1 MSEKK
6 IIDLL
11 KNKKFIEAKILIS
24 KLLNDQKHVLKNN
37 FYYGLILAQEKKF
50 EEAIKFFK
58 IFHNSNQTDYDVN
71 FNIAGC
77 YLGLL
82 NFYEAIKFYNNCVK
96 LDFNKHEPFHQIG
109 VCYRLIREYE
119 KSEISLN
126 KALAIKE
133 NPNSYYILGKVL
145 RENGQFEK
153 SRISFERSISLDDK
167 FIESKLSL
175 ANLEND
181 FGNYEKAIEIIE
193 YINASSGSNDQVFT
207 KSKVI
212 LGNILKSQGDYQGA
226 IDVNIEILKKDPKNV
241 DALYN
246 LSLCYLFT
254 KNYEKGWRFH
264 ESRYNLQNFV
274 LLKKMQNNFQK
285 PRWDENK
292 QEKSILIYGEQ
303 GIGEQILY
311 SQFVKII
318 RDKFENITIA
328 VNKKLIPFFNKI
340 FEKENIIDYRAISN
354 YENYDCHLPMGS
366 LGLFF
371 QKFINHNSFKEK
383 INYSLEFKKIPK
395 KNKKFRC
402 GISWRSTNKIFG
414 NKKSIE
420 LEELKDFFLSNNIE
434 FINLQY
440 TDEDFEIKNLERKI
454 NRNIF
459 LKHDVDC
466 FDDID
471 GVASLIKSCDIVIT
485 VSNSNAHISGKLG
498 VKTFLLLPFN
508 DGKLWYWGMNTD
520 TDIIW
525 YPSIEP
531 IRMNKENDWNSCI
544 SKLNEKLENFL

>member
-11 KNKKFIEAKILIS
+11 KNNKFIEAKILIS
-24 KLLNDQKHVLKNN
+24 KLLKNQKHILKNN

-50 EEAIKFFK
+50 EKAITFFK
-58 IFHNSNQTDYDVN
+58 IFLNSNQKDYDVN

-82 NFYEAIKFYNNCVK
+82 NFKEAIKFYNNCAK
-96 LDFNKHEPFHQIG
+96 LDFNRHEPFHQIG

-153 SRISFERSISLDDK
+153 SRISFEKSISLDDK

-181 FGNYEKAIEIIE
+181 YGNYEKAIEIIDD
-193 YINASSGSNDQVFT
+193 INASSGSNDQIFT

-226 IDVNIEILKKDPKNV
+226 IDINIEILKKDPKNV

-254 KNYEKGWRFH
+254 KNYEKGWGFH
-264 ESRYNLQNFV
+264 EYRYNLQSFV

-383 INYSLEFKKIPK
+383 INYSSEFKKIPK

-420 LEELKDFFLSNNIE
+420 LEELKEFFLSNNIE

-440 TDEDFEIKNLERKI
+440 TDEDFKIKNLERKM

-459 LKHDVDC
+459 LEHDVDC

-471 GVASLIKSCDIVIT
+471 GVASLIESCDIVIT

-520 TDIIW
+520 KDIIW

>member
-11 KNKKFIEAKILIS
+11 KNNKFIEAKILIS
-24 KLLNDQKHVLKNN
+24 KLLKNQKHILKNN

-50 EEAIKFFK
+50 EKAITFFK
-58 IFHNSNQTDYDVN
+58 IFLNSNQKDYDVN

-82 NFYEAIKFYNNCVK
+82 NFKEAIKFYNNCAK
-96 LDFNKHEPFHQIG
+96 LDFNRHEPFHQLG

-133 NPNSYYILGKVL
+133 NPNSYYVLGKVL

-153 SRISFERSISLDDK
+153 SRISFEKSISLDDK

-181 FGNYEKAIEIIE
+181 YGNYKKAIEIIDD
-193 YINASSGSNDQVFT
+193 INASSGSNDQVFT

-254 KNYEKGWRFH
+254 KNYEKGWGFH
-264 ESRYNLQNFV
+264 ESRYNLQSFV

-303 GIGEQILY
+303 GIGDQILY

-371 QKFINHNSFKEK
+371 QKFIKHNSFKEK
-383 INYSLEFKKIPK
+383 INYSSEFKKIPK

-414 NKKSIE
+414 SKKSIE
-420 LEELKDFFLSNNIE
+420 LEELKELFLSNNIE

-440 TDEDFEIKNLERKI
+440 TDEEFKIKNLERKM
-454 NRNIF
+454 NKNIF
-459 LKHDVDC
+459 LEHDVDC

-471 GVASLIKSCDIVIT
+471 GVASLIKSCDFVIT

-520 TDIIW
+520 TEIIW

>member
-1 MSEKK
+1 M
-6 IIDLL
+6 
-11 KNKKFIEAKILIS
+11 
-24 KLLNDQKHVLKNN
+24 
-37 FYYGLILAQEKKF
+37 
-50 EEAIKFFK
+50 
-58 IFHNSNQTDYDVN
+58 
-71 FNIAGC
+71 
-77 YLGLL
+77 
-82 NFYEAIKFYNNCVK
+82 
-96 LDFNKHEPFHQIG
+96 
-109 VCYRLIREYE
+109 
-119 KSEISLN
+119 
-126 KALAIKE
+126 
-133 NPNSYYILGKVL
+133 
-145 RENGQFEK
+145 
-153 SRISFERSISLDDK
+153 DDK

-181 FGNYEKAIEIIE
+181 YGNYEKAIEIIDD
-193 YINASSGSNDQVFT
+193 INASSGSNDQVFT

-212 LGNILKSQGDYQGA
+212 LGNILKSQGNYQGA

-254 KNYEKGWRFH
+254 KNYEKGWGFH
-264 ESRYNLQNFV
+264 ESRYNLQSFV

-371 QKFINHNSFKEK
+371 QKFIKHNSFKEK
-383 INYSLEFKKIPK
+383 INYSSEFKKIPK
-395 KNKKFRC
+395 KNKKFRF

-420 LEELKDFFLSNNIE
+420 LEELKEFFLSNNIE

-440 TDEDFEIKNLERKI
+440 TDEDFKIKNLERKM

-459 LKHDVDC
+459 LEHDVDC

-520 TDIIW
+520 TEIIW
-525 YPSIEP
+525 YPSVEP

-544 SKLNEKLENFL
+544 SKLNEKIENFL

>member
-11 KNKKFIEAKILIS
+11 KNQRFIEAKVLIS
-24 KLLNDQKHVLKNN
+24 KLLKDQKHILKNN

-50 EEAIKFFK
+50 EKAITFFN
-58 IFHNSNQTDYDVN
+58 IFLNSNQKDYDVN

-77 YLGLL
+77 YLSLL
-82 NFYEAIKFYNNCVK
+82 NFKEAIRFYNNCAK
-96 LDFNKHEPFHQIG
+96 LDFNRHEPFHQIG

-133 NPNSYYILGKVL
+133 NPNSYYVLGKVL
-145 RENGQFEK
+145 RENGQYEK
-153 SRISFERSISLDDK
+153 SRISFEKSISLDDK

-181 FGNYEKAIEIIE
+181 YGNYGKAIEIIDD
-193 YINASSGSNDQVFT
+193 INASSGSNDQVFT

-241 DALYN
+241 DALYS

-254 KNYEKGWRFH
+254 KNYEKGWGFH
-264 ESRYNLQNFV
+264 EYRYYLQSFV

-285 PRWDENK
+285 PRWDGNK

-311 SQFVKII
+311 SQFVEII

-340 FEKENIIDYRAISN
+340 FEKESIIDYRDISN

-383 INYSLEFKKIPK
+383 INYSSEFKKIPK

-420 LEELKDFFLSNNIE
+420 LEELKELFLSNNIE

-440 TDEDFEIKNLERKI
+440 TDEEFKIKNLERKM
-454 NRNIF
+454 NKNIF
-459 LKHDVDC
+459 LEHDVDC

-471 GVASLIKSCDIVIT
+471 GVASLIQSCDIVIT

-520 TDIIW
+520 TEIIW

>member
-11 KNKKFIEAKILIS
+11 KNNKFIEAKILIS
-24 KLLNDQKHVLKNN
+24 KLLKNQKHILKNN

-50 EEAIKFFK
+50 EKAITFFK
-58 IFHNSNQTDYDVN
+58 IFLNSNQKDYDVN

-82 NFYEAIKFYNNCVK
+82 NFKEAIKFYNNCAK
-96 LDFNKHEPFHQIG
+96 LDFNRHEPFHQLG

-181 FGNYEKAIEIIE
+181 YGNYEKAIEIIDD
-193 YINASSGSNDQVFT
+193 INASSGSNDQVFT

-264 ESRYNLQNFV
+264 ESRYNLQSFV

-292 QEKSILIYGEQ
+292 QKKSILIYGEQ

-354 YENYDCHLPMGS
+354 YENYDYHLPMGS
-366 LGLFF
+366 LGQFF
-371 QKFINHNSFKEK
+371 QKFINLNSFKEK
-383 INYSLEFKKIPK
+383 INYSSEFKKIPK

-471 GVASLIKSCDIVIT
+471 GVASLIKSCDFVIT

-508 DGKLWYWGMNTD
+508 DGKLWYWGINTD
-520 TDIIW
+520 TEIIW
-525 YPSIEP
+525 YPSVEP

-544 SKLNEKLENFL
+544 SKLNEKIENFL

>member
-24 KLLNDQKHVLKNN
+24 KLLKDQKHILKNN

-50 EEAIKFFK
+50 EKAITYFN
-58 IFHNSNQTDYDVN
+58 IYLNSNQKDYDVN

-82 NFYEAIKFYNNCVK
+82 NFKEAIKFYNNCAN
-96 LDFNKHEPFHQIG
+96 LNFNRHEPFHQMG

-133 NPNSYYILGKVL
+133 NPNSYYVLGKVL

-181 FGNYEKAIEIIE
+181 YGNYEKAIEIIDD
-193 YINASSGSNDQVFT
+193 INASSGSNDQVFT

-254 KNYEKGWRFH
+254 KNYEKGWGFH
-264 ESRYNLQNFV
+264 ESRYNLQSFV

-292 QEKSILIYGEQ
+292 KEKSILIYGEQ

-318 RDKFENITIA
+318 RDKFDNITIA
-328 VNKKLIPFFNKI
+328 VNKKLIPFFDKI
-340 FEKENIIDYRAISN
+340 FKKENIIDYRAISN

-414 NKKSIE
+414 HKKSIE
-420 LEELKDFFLSNNIE
+420 LEELKELFLSNNIE

-440 TDEDFEIKNLERKI
+440 TDEEFKIKNLERKM
-454 NRNIF
+454 NKNIF
-459 LKHDVDC
+459 LEHDVDC

-471 GVASLIKSCDIVIT
+471 GVASLIKSCDIIIT

>member
-1 MSEKK
+1 MSERK

-11 KNKKFIEAKILIS
+11 KDKNFNEAKILIS
-24 KLLNDQKHVLKNN
+24 KLLNDQKHILKNN

-50 EEAIKFFK
+50 EDAIKFFK
-58 IFHNSNQTDYDVN
+58 IFHNGNPKDYDVN

-82 NFYEAIKFYNNCVK
+82 NFDEAIRYYNNCTK
-96 LDFNKHEPFHQIG
+96 LESNKHEPFHQMG

-119 KSEISLN
+119 KSEICLN
-126 KALAIKE
+126 KAIAIKR
-133 NPNSYYILGKVL
+133 NPNSYYVLGKVL
-145 RENGQFEK
+145 RENGQFGK
-153 SRISFERSISLDDK
+153 SRMSFEKSISLDDK

-181 FGNYEKAIEIIE
+181 YGNYKKAIEIIKE
-193 YINASSGSNDQVFT
+193 INALNKTNDKVFT
-207 KSKVI
+207 KSRVI
-212 LGNILKSQGDYQGA
+212 LGNILKSQGEYEAA

-241 DALYN
+241 DSLYN

-264 ESRYNLQNFV
+264 ESRYNLQSFV
-274 LLKKMQNNFQK
+274 LLKKMQSSFQK

-292 QEKSILIYGEQ
+292 HEKSILIYGEQ

-311 SQFVKII
+311 SQFVNII
-318 RDKFENITIA
+318 RDKFESITIA

-340 FEKENIIDYRAISN
+340 FEKENIIDYRTISN

-371 QKFINHNSFKEK
+371 QKFINLNSFKEK
-383 INYSLEFKKIPK
+383 INYAPELNKIPK
-395 KNKKFRC
+395 KSKKFRC
-402 GISWRSTNKIFG
+402 GISWKSTNKIFG
-414 NKKSIE
+414 YKKSIE
-420 LEELKDFFLSNNIE
+420 LEALKELFLSNNIE

-440 TDEDFEIKNLERKI
+440 SDEEIKIKNLEKEI
-454 NRNIF
+454 NKNIF

>member
-11 KNKKFIEAKILIS
+11 KNNKFIEAKILIS
-24 KLLNDQKHVLKNN
+24 KLLKDQKHILKNN

-50 EEAIKFFK
+50 EKAITFFK
-58 IFHNSNQTDYDVN
+58 IFLNSNQKDYDAN

-82 NFYEAIKFYNNCVK
+82 NFKEAIKFYNNCTK
-96 LDFNKHEPFHQIG
+96 FDFNRHEPFHQIG

-126 KALAIKE
+126 KAIAIKE
-133 NPNSYYILGKVL
+133 NPNSYYVLGKVL

-153 SRISFERSISLDDK
+153 SRISFERSISLDDR

-181 FGNYEKAIEIIE
+181 YGNYEKAIEIIDD
-193 YINASSGSNDQVFT
+193 INASSGSNDQVFT

-246 LSLCYLFT
+246 LSLCYLFK
-254 KNYEKGWRFH
+254 KNYEKGWGFH
-264 ESRYNLQNFV
+264 ESRYNLQSFV

-383 INYSLEFKKIPK
+383 INYSSEFKKIPK

-420 LEELKDFFLSNNIE
+420 LEELKEFFLSDNIE

-440 TDEDFEIKNLERKI
+440 TDEDFKIKNLERKM

-459 LKHDVDC
+459 LEHDVDC

-520 TDIIW
+520 TEIIW

>member
-24 KLLNDQKHVLKNN
+24 KLLKDQKHILKNN

-50 EEAIKFFK
+50 EKAITYFN
-58 IFHNSNQTDYDVN
+58 IYLNSNQKDYDVN

-82 NFYEAIKFYNNCVK
+82 NFKEAIKFYNNCAN
-96 LDFNKHEPFHQIG
+96 LNFNRHEPFHQMG

-133 NPNSYYILGKVL
+133 NPNSYYVLGKVL

-181 FGNYEKAIEIIE
+181 YGNYEKAIEIIDD
-193 YINASSGSNDQVFT
+193 INASSGSNDQVFT

-254 KNYEKGWRFH
+254 KNYEKGWGFH
-264 ESRYNLQNFV
+264 ESRYNLQSFV

-292 QEKSILIYGEQ
+292 KEKSILIYGEQ

-318 RDKFENITIA
+318 RDKFDNITIA
-328 VNKKLIPFFNKI
+328 VNKKLIPFFDKI
-340 FEKENIIDYRAISN
+340 FKKENIIDYRAISN

-383 INYSLEFKKIPK
+383 INYSSEFKKIPN

-414 NKKSIE
+414 HKKSIE
-420 LEELKDFFLSNNIE
+420 LEELKELFLSNNIE

-440 TDEDFEIKNLERKI
+440 TDEEFKIKNLERKM
-454 NRNIF
+454 NKNIF
-459 LKHDVDC
+459 LEHDVDC

-471 GVASLIKSCDIVIT
+471 GVASLIKSCDIIIT

>member
-6 IIDLL
+6 IINLL
-11 KNKKFIEAKILIS
+11 KNNKFIEAKILIS
-24 KLLNDQKHVLKNN
+24 KLLKDQKHILKNN

-50 EEAIKFFK
+50 EKAITFFK
-58 IFHNSNQTDYDVN
+58 IFLNSNQKDYDVN

-82 NFYEAIKFYNNCVK
+82 NFKEAIKFYNNCAK
-96 LDFNKHEPFHQIG
+96 LDLNRHEPFHQIG

-153 SRISFERSISLDDK
+153 SRISFERSISLNDK

-181 FGNYEKAIEIIE
+181 YGNYKKAIEIIDD
-193 YINASSGSNDQVFT
+193 INASSGSNDQVFT

-254 KNYEKGWRFH
+254 KNYEKGWGFH
-264 ESRYNLQNFV
+264 ESRYNLQSFV

-371 QKFINHNSFKEK
+371 QKFINQNSFKEK
-383 INYSLEFKKIPK
+383 INYSSEFKKIPK

-420 LEELKDFFLSNNIE
+420 LEELKEFFLSNNIE

-440 TDEDFEIKNLERKI
+440 TDEDFKIKNLERKM

-459 LKHDVDC
+459 LEHDVDC

>member
-11 KNKKFIEAKILIS
+11 KNNKFVEAKILIS
-24 KLLNDQKHVLKNN
+24 KLLKDQKHILKNN

-50 EEAIKFFK
+50 EKAITFFK
-58 IFHNSNQTDYDVN
+58 IFLSRNQKDYDVN

-82 NFYEAIKFYNNCVK
+82 NFKEAIKFYNNCAK
-96 LDFNKHEPFHQIG
+96 LDFNRHEPFHQIG

-181 FGNYEKAIEIIE
+181 YGNYKKAIEIIDD
-193 YINASSGSNDQVFT
+193 INTSSGSNDQVFT

-226 IDVNIEILKKDPKNV
+226 IEINIEILKKDPKNV

-254 KNYEKGWRFH
+254 KNYEKGWGFH
-264 ESRYNLQNFV
+264 ESRYNLQSFV

-311 SQFVKII
+311 SQFVRII
-318 RDKFENITIA
+318 REKFENITIA

-340 FEKENIIDYRAISN
+340 FEKENIIDYRAISD

-371 QKFINHNSFKEK
+371 QKFINQNSFKEK
-383 INYSLEFKKIPK
+383 INYSSEFKKIPK

-420 LEELKDFFLSNNIE
+420 LEELKELFLSNNIE

-440 TDEDFEIKNLERKI
+440 TDEEFKIKNLERKM
-454 NRNIF
+454 NKNIF
-459 LKHDVDC
+459 LEHDVDC

-471 GVASLIKSCDIVIT
+471 GVACLIKSCDIIIT

-520 TDIIW
+520 TEIIW

-531 IRMNKENDWNSCI
+531 IRMIKENDWNSCI

>member
-24 KLLNDQKHVLKNN
+24 KLLKDQKHILKNN
-37 FYYGLILAQEKKF
+37 FYYGIILAQEKKF
-50 EEAIKFFK
+50 EKAITYFN
-58 IFHNSNQTDYDVN
+58 IFLNSNQKDYDVN

-82 NFYEAIKFYNNCVK
+82 NFKEAIKFYNNCAN
-96 LDFNKHEPFHQIG
+96 LDFNRHEPFHQIG

-133 NPNSYYILGKVL
+133 NPNSYYVLGKVL

-153 SRISFERSISLDDK
+153 SRISFEKSISLDDK

-181 FGNYEKAIEIIE
+181 YGNYEKAIEIIDD
-193 YINASSGSNDQVFT
+193 INASSGSNDQVFT

-254 KNYEKGWRFH
+254 KNYEKGWGFH
-264 ESRYNLQNFV
+264 EYRYNLQSFV

-285 PRWDENK
+285 PRWDQNK

-318 RDKFENITIA
+318 RDKFDNITIA
-328 VNKKLIPFFNKI
+328 VNKKLIPFFEKI
-340 FEKENIIDYRAISN
+340 FVKEKIIDYRAISD

-383 INYSLEFKKIPK
+383 INYSSEFKKIPK

-420 LEELKDFFLSNNIE
+420 LEELKELFLSNNIE

-440 TDEDFEIKNLERKI
+440 TDEEFKIKNLERKM
-454 NRNIF
+454 NKNIF
-459 LKHDVDC
+459 LEHDVDC

-471 GVASLIKSCDIVIT
+471 GVAGLIKSCDIVIT

-520 TDIIW
+520 TEIIW

-531 IRMNKENDWNSCI
+531 IRMNKENDWSSCI

>member
-11 KNKKFIEAKILIS
+11 KNNKFIEAKILIS
-24 KLLNDQKHVLKNN
+24 KLLKNQKHILKNN

-50 EEAIKFFK
+50 EKAITFFK
-58 IFHNSNQTDYDVN
+58 IFLNSNQKDYDVN

-82 NFYEAIKFYNNCVK
+82 NFKEAIKFYNNCAK
-96 LDFNKHEPFHQIG
+96 LDFNRHEPFHQLG

-133 NPNSYYILGKVL
+133 NPNSYYVLGKVL

-153 SRISFERSISLDDK
+153 SRISFEKSISLDDK

-181 FGNYEKAIEIIE
+181 YGNYEKAIEIIDD
-193 YINASSGSNDQVFT
+193 INASSGSNDQVFT

-254 KNYEKGWRFH
+254 KNYEKGWEFH
-264 ESRYNLQNFV
+264 ESRYNLQSFV

-303 GIGEQILY
+303 GIGDQILY

-371 QKFINHNSFKEK
+371 QKFIKHNSFKEK
-383 INYSLEFKKIPK
+383 INYSSEFKKIPK

-414 NKKSIE
+414 SKKSIE
-420 LEELKDFFLSNNIE
+420 LEELKELFLSNNIE

-440 TDEDFEIKNLERKI
+440 TDEEFKIKNLERKM
-454 NRNIF
+454 NKNIF
-459 LKHDVDC
+459 LEHDVDC

-471 GVASLIKSCDIVIT
+471 GVASLIKSCDFVIT

-520 TDIIW
+520 TEIIW
-525 YPSIEP
+525 YPSVEP

-544 SKLNEKLENFL
+544 SKLNEKIENFL